1 MKLSVIKALE
11 IAGDIEAEE
20 EISEAIS
27 RFTAPTDDKL
37 RALGGVARAAMNV
50 SEHYTDAVNHTAL
63 GKAIAAAAF
72 LELTA
77 QREAIRARLAPFV
90 DLDATEGAPE

>member
-1 MKLSVIKALE
+1 MRLSVIKALE

-20 EISEAIS
+20 EITEAID
-27 RFTAPTDDKL
+27 RFTDPVSNKL
-37 RALGGVARAAMNV
+37 RELGRAAVTAMNV
-50 SEHYTDAVNHTAL
+50 GEHHTDAVNHTAL

-90 DLDATEGAPE
+90 DLDATEAAE